1 MASISIIKKP
11 LWWFLMKNVVWGNV
25 HQQSHSHMHYH
36 LEKCNYHGEF
46 SLLWNHHHCE
56 VLWVFFMSRFVCIEV
71 DHHTLWNF
79 GGSHYSLSLKI
90 IEKMTMRRNYVWKDL
105 WSNLIK
111 LWKMKGEN
119 TLASRWGAW
128 RTYQE
133 QGSNG

>member
-1 MASISIIKKP
+1 
-11 LWWFLMKNVVWGNV
+11 
-25 HQQSHSHMHYH
+25 
-36 LEKCNYHGEF
+36 
-46 SLLWNHHHCE
+46 
-56 VLWVFFMSRFVCIEV
+56 MSRFVCIEV